1 MPEQNRAPIQTAA
14 KEKSLV
20 FFEEASFKFEC
31 FICSGYVCARFEC
44 IAHKQPPNCLAVGR
58 EATRA
63 LRQLSLFCDGDECL
77 DFRHSFVIQG
87 VNAIVRASFAKLF
100 GAGRHI
106 ANAMFPEPPV
116 S

>member
-1 MPEQNRAPIQTAA
+1 MYVRALNALRINNRQIV
-14 KEKSLV
+14 SL
-20 FFEEASFKFEC
+20 F
-31 FICSGYVCARFEC
+31 
-44 IAHKQPPNCLAVGR
+44 GR

-63 LRQLSLFCDGDECL
+63 VRQLSLFCDGDECL